1 MKNFVKTSILSMP
14 KICWISSGFRRG
26 TIHASK
32 TLAMLRLNNKYSEAH
47 LEAVYEFAITQR
59 IKKTHYHHFN
69 LILSSNQDEIYLE
82 KERCYKGRQLYRV
95 SAQKWLLR
103 RGEMINEE
111 TWRASGTKYKEIRQ
125 QT

>member
-1 MKNFVKTSILSMP
+1 MDTTKYRTQIPVKKDGI
-14 KICWISSGFRRG
+14 
-26 TIHASK
+26 
-32 TLAMLRLNNKYSEAH
+32 
-47 LEAVYEFAITQR
+47 FA
-59 IKKTHYHHFN
+59 Y
-69 LILSSNQDEIYLE
+69 EIYLE
-82 KERCYKGRQLYRV
+82 KERCYKGRQPYRV

>member
-32 TLAMLRLNNKYSEAH
+32 T
-47 LEAVYEFAITQR
+47 FAITQR

-82 KERCYKGRQLYRV
+82 KERCYKGRQPYRV